1 MQFVLTVFRGSV
13 KSTIGHLEGAAGV
26 AGLIKAVLAL
36 ENGIIPPN
44 STNYKNL
51 NPRIDDEFLHIKVGR
66 IRCQFVFIALTT
78 PDPK

>member
-1 MQFVLTVFRGSV
+1 MIRGSV

-36 ENGIIPPN
+36 ENGVIPPN

-51 NPRIDDEFLHIKVGR
+51 NPRIDDEFLHIKVGIGYQSAFPR
-66 IRCQFVFIALTT
+66 LALTST